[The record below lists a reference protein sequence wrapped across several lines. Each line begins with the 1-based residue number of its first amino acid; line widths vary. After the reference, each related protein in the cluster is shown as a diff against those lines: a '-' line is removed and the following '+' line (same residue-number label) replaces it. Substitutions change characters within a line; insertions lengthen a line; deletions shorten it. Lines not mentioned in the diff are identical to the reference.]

1 MRDLNVVHGEF
12 RRTADEFSFR
22 KNVTLGSGPEMTSVD
37 FYADWNETG
46 EINVPTGVEARGGF
60 WRTMLMPPCSKP
72 KGWRARSDIGIRS
85 KMCSE
90 STDTISTPR

>member
-12 RRTADEFSFR
+12 RRTADDFSFR

-37 FYADWNETG
+37 FYSDWNETG

-60 WRTMLMPPCSKP
+60 CENH
-72 KGWRARSDIGIRS
+72 ADAAVQQA
-85 KMCSE
+85 
-90 STDTISTPR
+90 